1 MRRENP
7 EVPIVAVGGVILEQS
22 GRILLVKRGKPPDFR
37 KWSVPGGTVEAG
49 ETLIDALKREI
60 KEECSI
66 EISDPELFL
75 ITERIFIEREKAKYH
90 YLIFDFLI
98 EKFNGEVEASS
109 DALECKYFS
118 FQEISS
124 INVSSSLFKLKD
136 YLEEYCKTGKPIHIV
151 SKKKGIS

>member
-7 EVPIVAVGGVILEQS
+7 EAPIVAVGGVILEQD
-22 GRILLVKRGKPPDFR
+22 GRILLVKRGKPPDSG

-75 ITERIFIEREKAKYH
+75 IIERIFIEREKAKYH

-98 EKFNGEVEASS
+98 EEFNGEVEALS
-109 DALECKYFS
+109 DALECKSFS

-124 INVSSSLFKLKD
+124 INASSSLLKFKD
-136 YLEEYCKTGKPIHIV
+136 YLEKYCKTGKPIHIV
-151 SKKKGIS
+151 SKEKGVS

>member
-7 EVPIVAVGGVILEQS
+7 EAPIVAVGGVILEQD
-22 GRILLVKRGKPPDFR
+22 GRILLVKRGKPPDSG

-75 ITERIFIEREKAKYH
+75 IIERIFIEREKAKYH

-98 EKFNGEVEASS
+98 EEFNGEVEALS
-109 DALECKYFS
+109 DALECKSFS

-124 INVSSSLFKLKD
+124 INASSSLFKLKD

-151 SKKKGIS
+151 SKEKGVS